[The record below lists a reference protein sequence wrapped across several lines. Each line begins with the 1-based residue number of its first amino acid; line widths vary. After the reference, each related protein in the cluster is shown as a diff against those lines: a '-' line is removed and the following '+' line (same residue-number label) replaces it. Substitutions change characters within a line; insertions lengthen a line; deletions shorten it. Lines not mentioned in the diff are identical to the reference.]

1 MNEARFFL
9 VLPVLPGLLGLA
21 AWTQPPE
28 GHPARTAFQQG
39 TPRGQPGRVAVS
51 GGVSLSAWA
60 APNKTATVSQAGGS
74 KFRIKVSAGLAPW
87 ALGEGPSLSL
97 PASGGCRH
105 PCCFLARGRMALIS
119 PKWPRGRLALC
130 PLHVSEGHRSLDVG
144 PTLLRL
150 CLLGGQRRREDGEGS
165 QSGQQEGPW
174 QPRTCGRPGGRLGAS
189 WEPGTGSASGLA
201 ILRLTPALPF
211 TSSRWQLLPLL
222 SGSLWEQ
229 EDRTPPLRAAG
240 GQRGESA
247 PGEPSFLAL
256 ASPNGPGPRF
266 RS

>member
-1 MNEARFFL
+1 MS
-9 VLPVLPGLLGLA
+9 P
-21 AWTQPPE
+21 
-28 GHPARTAFQQG
+28 
-39 TPRGQPGRVAVS
+39 
-51 GGVSLSAWA
+51 GVSLSAWA

-130 PLHVSEGHRSLDVG
+130 PLHVSGGHRSLDVG
-144 PTLLRL
+144 PTLLRP
-150 CLLGGQRRREDGEGS
+150 CLLGGPS
-165 QSGQQEGPW
+165 SG
-174 QPRTCGRPGGRLGAS
+174 GGRLGAS

-201 ILRLTPALPF
+201 ILRLIPALPF